1 MGFLRYWTLSNVPLF
16 LIAAPMLWL
25 LVQSSFMAL
34 SDRLQAQ
41 ALDAPPSPRNS
52 VVREKTLELREIS
65 DSSDIE
71 RRCLRRLALPQLVL
85 AVTAFASFHV
95 QIINRI
101 SSGYPIWYLAI
112 AISLVNGTPLHTFD
126 KAQNNASH
134 LVVRWMASY
143 AIIQGGLYAS
153 FLPPA

>member
-52 VVREKTLELREIS
+52 VVRQKTLELREIS

-71 RRCLRRLALPQLVL
+71 IGRA
-85 AVTAFASFHV
+85 HV
-95 QIINRI
+95 
-101 SSGYPIWYLAI
+101 
-112 AISLVNGTPLHTFD
+112 
-126 KAQNNASH
+126 
-134 LVVRWMASY
+134 
-143 AIIQGGLYAS
+143 
-153 FLPPA
+153 